1 MMKNTFY
8 LFVYCLLCFFLQ
20 EQIAYCQQK
29 ASGKKVD
36 RYGQL
41 INADFMTKITTD
53 NQLKRDAIAD
63 KKYYGALQP
72 PSRDRYGGLPGG
84 VAKLRLHATGFFHVE
99 KRHAKPVLVDPL
111 GNLYFSIGVNGV
123 GYTGDTYTKIKGRE
137 NIYEWLPKFTNDS
150 VNKDYR
156 FNKAYLDNNSDN
168 FSFYV
173 ANRIKKTNGEFNEDN
188 FYNESVYRLK
198 KWGFTSEGGFSN
210 SPEKSKTKF
219 PQVRMLELP
228 KHLIPGAYL
237 YDIYRPGFDEEMYED
252 FKNQGIASVANDPV
266 IIGYFFGNELDYQQ
280 FKHVVPFAKA
290 SEAATKKA
298 LVHYLEKKYAT
309 IQLFDSAWQVSYHS
323 FGDLYEAQ
331 IALTT
336 EKAAADMVGFFK
348 IYLDK
353 FYKIVTENFRKLDI
367 NHLILGERYFTPVMD
382 DEQLKEII
390 CSVAGKYLDVLS
402 YNYYTYDVDLK
413 RIRSIYQLS
422 GKPVMLT
429 EYHYGDPTEGQT
441 SSIQMMDNE
450 QQKGYAYRNYVE
462 NLAATGFVVGAH
474 WFEYLDQ
481 AVTGRWFQGYN
492 GEGFGIGLLNVADR
506 PYKKFLSSV
515 MKTNYSIYNL
525 ILEKKKPYHY
535 DFGPGRSARNLTNSI
550 TIFKTPNPILVD
562 GTLDAY
568 WPKGAA
574 ITLTDKER
582 VSGMPQ
588 ENSAAVINLAYDEKY
603 LYLYAHISD
612 INPMTNGFTGDEVW
626 NGDGLEIF
634 VGADNPDQG
643 GALKVKDRQL
653 VLAGSRI
660 GKPFYHW
667 FNGMQQQPLIQL
679 AVKMDDNKKGYAIE
693 AAIPLESLNIQ
704 DVFKEKKVR
713 FDIGFDN
720 GDERQR
726 NTQYMWNGTESNSR
740 SRDKWGMLV
749 FN

>member
-1 MMKNTFY
+1 MMKNPRYF
-8 LFVYCLLCFFLQ
+8 FVYGLLFFLLQ
-20 EQIAYCQQK
+20 RKIAFGQQK
-29 ASGKKVD
+29 DSNKKVD

-41 INADFMTKITTD
+41 INADFKAKITTD
-53 NQLKRDAIAD
+53 DQLKQDAIAD

-72 PSRDRYGGLPGG
+72 PARDSYGGLPGG
-84 VAKLRLHATGFFHVE
+84 VAKLGLHATGFFHVE
-99 KRHAKPVLVDPL
+99 KHHAKPVLVDPL

-123 GYTGDTYTKIKGRE
+123 GYTGDTYTKVKGRE
-137 NIYEWLPKFTNDS
+137 NIYEWLPQFKEDTNH
-150 VNKDYR
+150 KDFR
-156 FNKAYLDNNSDN
+156 FSKAYLNNNSDN
-168 FSFYV
+168 FSFFV
-173 ANRIKKTNGEFNEDN
+173 ANRIKKTNAEFNEN
-188 FYNESVYRLK
+188 EFYNESVYRLK
-198 KWGFTSEGGFSN
+198 KWGFTSEGGFSY
-210 SPEKSKTKF
+210 SPDKSKTKF

-237 YDIYRPGFDEEMYED
+237 YDIYRPGFDEEMVES

-298 LVHYLEKKYAT
+298 LVNYLEKKYAT
-309 IQLFDSAWQVSYHS
+309 IQLFDSAWQVSYNS

-331 IALTT
+331 IALAT
-336 EKAAADMVGFFK
+336 EKAADDMMGFFK

-353 FYKIVTENFRKLDI
+353 FYKIVTRNFRKLDTH
-367 NHLILGERYFTPVMD
+367 HLILGERYFTPVMG

-402 YNYYTYDVDLK
+402 YNYYTYDVNLK

-429 EYHYGDPTEGQT
+429 EYHYGDPTQGQT

-462 NLAATGFVVGAH
+462 NLAASGFVVGSH

-492 GEGFGIGLLNVADR
+492 GEGFGIGLLNVTDR
-506 PYKKFLSSV
+506 PYKEFLSSV
-515 MKTNYSIYNL
+515 MKTNYSIYDF
-525 ILEKKKPYHY
+525 ILGNKRPYHY
-535 DFGPGRSARNLTNSI
+535 DFGLGKSARNLTNSI
-550 TIFKTPNPILVD
+550 TIFKTPQPVIVD

-582 VSGMPQ
+582 VSGTQ
-588 ENSAAVINLAYDEKY
+588 QANSNAVINVAYDEKY
-603 LYLYAHISD
+603 LYVCAHISD
-612 INPMTNGFTGDEVW
+612 NDPMANGFTGDEVW

-634 VGADNPDQG
+634 VGANNSDQG

-653 VLAGSRI
+653 VLGSRT
-660 GKPFYHW
+660 GKSVYHW
-667 FNGMQQQPLIQL
+667 FNGLQRQPAIQMV
-679 AVKMDDNKKGYAIE
+679 VKMDDNKKGYVIE
-693 AAIPLESLNIQ
+693 AAIPLDALNIT

-740 SRDKWGMLV
+740 SRNKWGMLV